1 MPLIKRS
8 SWGDPQAR
16 GRTGIRL
23 KRQRN
28 SAIKPAHTEFH
39 VELSAVA
46 IFLKVGSQ

>member
-8 SWGDPQAR
+8 SWGDPQAG

-28 SAIKPAHTEFH
+28 SAIKPARIEFH
-39 VELSAVA
+39 VESSAVA
-46 IFLKVGSQ
+46 IFLR